1 MTPFAIFAVAAALSV
16 TAVELDGAGK
26 ATASDIETLIS
37 IGSAAASASAPADPK
52 EPTSVVAADS
62 TSTLGEAQPV
72 KNEVPA
78 VAGSGSMNK
87 NFGGEGTERS
97 RQRTDMKL
105 AAPNEAA
112 EKWMK

>member
-1 MTPFAIFAVAAALSV
+1 MTPFAIFALAAALSV

-26 ATASDIETLIS
+26 ETAADIETLIS
-37 IGSAAASASAPADPK
+37 IGSAAASPSAPADPK
-52 EPTSVVAADS
+52 DPTSLVAADS

-78 VAGSGSMNK
+78 VAGSGSLNK
-87 NFGGEGTERS
+87 NFGGEDAERS
-97 RQRTDMKL
+97 RQRTDMKF